1 MNLLKNLILLY
12 SRLTKPKQLIQQTK
26 KTNKLRKQ
34 TNKQRKQTNHQ
45 EIMILPNV
53 HKFVFD
59 EERSLNFRNLVNQCA
74 GSNNVIFSPH
84 FGTIFSWWTPKT
96 SPNSDEGGW
105 SKLKNIQVSEGN
117 MTNVSLWDSTQAT
130 SDIREMVDRHY
141 ECYLVPM
148 KDVYYSAI
156 MGDGVNF
163 KVFVEHDNTFYSTNV
178 TDKPDNFMVKSVARR
193 TDVTHSTFVGTLYR
207 LDNNMLEYHYEGVL
221 DAWTTVDNEM
231 ESSMDA
237 EMDTTPEYNLWSHP
251 NSIIHQDY
259 SMDSWNDLP
268 SGVRLDLPLEP
279 ESTKTPLDDVQEYS
293 SDDGDDELTSG
304 SDEESDEDVA
314 NIVEG
319 IPVDKPETD
328 DEDSSVEETSD
339 EDYEPSLDSD
349 DSDDSYND
357 FHDEYAEYD
366 EMRQDLNGC
375 WYTRRQFYDYYG
387 SDEAWD
393 NLDPNIY
400 HRMRYDENCDQWHT
414 KEEMFQWYGTNV
426 VWKKMNPK
434 MQLKRRRLCD
444 AYSWASYLP
453 QKLQHSFI
461 GDYMKT
467 YKM

>member
-1 MNLLKNLILLY
+1 
-12 SRLTKPKQLIQQTK
+12 
-26 KTNKLRKQ
+26 
-34 TNKQRKQTNHQ
+34 
-45 EIMILPNV
+45 MILPNIQ
-53 HKFVFD
+53 KFVFD
-59 EERSLNFRNLVNQCA
+59 EERSTNFRNLVNQCA
-74 GSNNVIFSPH
+74 GSNNVIFCPH
-84 FGTIFSWWTPKT
+84 YGTIFSWWTPKT

-117 MTNVSLWDSTQAT
+117 MNNVSLWDSTQAT

-148 KDVYYSAI
+148 NDVYYSAI

-163 KVFVEHDNTFYSTNV
+163 KIFVEHDNTFYSTNV
-178 TDKPDNFMVKSVARR
+178 TDKPENFMVKSVARR
-193 TDVTHSTFVGTLYR
+193 TDVTHSTFVGTLFR

-231 ESSMDA
+231 DTSMNA

-251 NSIIHQDY
+251 NSIVHPEYHQDY

-279 ESTKTPLDDVQEYS
+279 ESTKEPLDDVQEYS

-304 SDEESDEDVA
+304 SEEETEEEVA

-328 DEDSSVEETSD
+328 EDTSDEETSD
-339 EDYEPSLDSD
+339 EDYEPSDS
-349 DSDDSYND
+349 SESEDDSYDD
-357 FHDEYAEYD
+357 FHDDYDDYDEYAEYD

-375 WYTRRQFYDYYG
+375 WYTRRQFYDWYG

-414 KEEMFQWYGTNV
+414 KEEMFQWYGSNV